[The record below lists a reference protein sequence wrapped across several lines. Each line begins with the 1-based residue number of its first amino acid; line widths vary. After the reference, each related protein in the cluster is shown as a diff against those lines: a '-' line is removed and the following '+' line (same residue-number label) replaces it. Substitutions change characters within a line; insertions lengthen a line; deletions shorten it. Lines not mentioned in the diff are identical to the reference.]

1 MPKSEPDNEPSGNA
15 GTEGTEA
22 DFDRPLDIERAY
34 LTRLNGGTGRGSL
47 RDSRGGYVRVQRTA
61 WDALWR
67 LQRAKVLTPQDLLVI
82 VALATRAGFRSDKM
96 GVVLGNHTELA
107 DALGV
112 RRQALVTACR
122 KAEDLRLVDELRLEG
137 GQSAGWRFLPDAY
150 FWLAG
155 KEQRPT
161 PPAVAA
167 RLDRLDQPPLD
178 PIRYPDP
185 FADEDSDDAGT

>member
-1 MPKSEPDNEPSGNA
+1 MPKDEPANQPSGNT
-15 GTEGTEA
+15 GTQGTEA
-22 DFDRPLDIERAY
+22 DFDRPLDIERVY

-61 WDALWR
+61 WDDLWR
-67 LQRAKVLTPQDLLVI
+67 LQRARVLTPQDLLVI
-82 VALATRAGFRSDKM
+82 VALATRAGYRPDRM
-96 GVVLGNHTELA
+96 GVVLGNHTDLA
-107 DALGV
+107 DVLGV

-122 KAEDLRLVDELRLEG
+122 KAETLRLVDELRLEG

-155 KEQRPT
+155 KDQRPT

-167 RLDRLDQPPLD
+167 RLARLTEPPVD
-178 PIRYPDP
+178 PFRYPDP
-185 FADEDSDDAGT
+185 FGEDDA